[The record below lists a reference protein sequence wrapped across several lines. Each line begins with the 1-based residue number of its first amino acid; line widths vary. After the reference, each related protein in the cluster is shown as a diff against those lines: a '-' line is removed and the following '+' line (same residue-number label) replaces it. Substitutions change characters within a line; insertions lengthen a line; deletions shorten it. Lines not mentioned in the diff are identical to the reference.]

1 MYTDTLSVGMVIA
14 IGGMA
19 GAAIGLCI
27 GYLLGWQKP
36 LWGDMTRREK
46 LANFLLVAACAIIC
60 MALLAW
66 RFLLSQA

>member
-36 LWGDMTRREK
+36 VWGDMTRREK
-46 LANFLLVAACAIIC
+46 VLNLLLVAACSSAC
-60 MALLAW
+60 MAGLAW
-66 RFLLSQA
+66 RFLF